1 MPSPN
6 YKSLFIKA
14 LEKNVDNLKWKEGD
28 FIGIKTVSNTKVG
41 SIGQDF
47 IEGLLNAISISCNFP
62 LRKNKTR
69 MTQSPWDIEIC
80 GVKFELKTATEDVSG
95 SFQFNHIRYHR
106 PYDAVLCLGVTPNE
120 LYFGLWS
127 KADIA
132 TGKAGG
138 LVSME
143 KGANASY
150 KLTKKPRDLMPIADF
165 KRKIK
170 EFTTIFLF
178 RSRSDLKGYE
188 QTTSPTHE

>member
-1 MPSPN
+1 MPNPD
-6 YKSLFIKA
+6 YKDLFIKA
-14 LEKNVDNLKWKEGD
+14 LEKNVDNPKWKEGD

-47 IEGLLNAISISCNFP
+47 IEGLCNALSIPCNFP
-62 LRKNKTR
+62 LRADDTR
-69 MTQSPWDIEIC
+69 TKQSPWDIEIS
-80 GVKFELKTATEDVSG
+80 GVKFELKTATEDTSG

-120 LYFGLWS
+120 LFFGLWS

-132 TGKAGG
+132 TGKAGS

-150 KLTKKPRDLMPIADF
+150 KLTKKPSQLFPIIDF
-165 KRKIK
+165 EQKIK
-170 EFTTIFLF
+170 EFTIKF
-178 RSRSDLKGYE
+178 
-188 QTTSPTHE
+188 